1 MEMFLQVTPLSST
14 SIWWSGLAGQSLLW
28 KCGISAKGKR
38 LISSM
43 AYIYEKKEVFKSK
56 YLNFSHGWP
65 IFKKWINRR
74 RRWKNSLKGKGHSSG
89 DTGIGCSRQHCQNEQ
104 ALWIG
109 RVMTLDTLLH
119 YKGWPGNCKYRTR
132 VPLQMTP
139 HNKGC
144 RPYLGTW
151 DCFRLSIS
159 C

>member
-43 AYIYEKKEVFKSK
+43 ALYTWKEVFKGK
-56 YLNFSHGWP
+56 YLNFSHSWP
-65 IFKKWINRR
+65 ILKKWINRR
-74 RRWKNSLKGKGHSSG
+74 RGWKNSLRGKGHSSG
-89 DTGIGCSRQHCQNEQ
+89 DTGIGCSRQHCQYEQ

-119 YKGWPGNCKYRTR
+119 YRGWPWE
-132 VPLQMTP
+132 LQVQDKSPSP
-139 HNKGC
+139 HDS
-144 RPYLGTW
+144 T
-151 DCFRLSIS
+151 
-159 C
+159 